1 VVGPGGTVVYG
12 TGYAYSPWVGTVWY
26 PPPYTYGVAAVPV
39 YSAALG
45 FTYGFA
51 TGLATA
57 AWVTPYY
64 GAAYHPYPC
73 CGSATASV
81 YGQYGNTAYS
91 GTKTAY
97 ASSTGAVGVANSG
110 SYTNK
115 ATGTT
120 GNYAT
125 NKSYNPYTGVAK
137 EGGAVSGT
145 TTAGGTGSA
154 AAERSYNTY
163 TGQRTAG
170 SDVSATGAGGSSV
183 EHTGATTA
191 GPQGYS
197 HTGST
202 ETYNSRTG
210 ESKSWGSSPPAGG
223 SRASGFSGG
232 GGRGRR

>member
-1 VVGPGGTVVYG
+1 M
-12 TGYAYSPWVGTVWY
+12 
-26 PPPYTYGVAAVPV
+26 
-39 YSAALG
+39 G

-81 YGQYGNTAYS
+81 YGQYGNTAYA

-97 ASSTGAVGVANSG
+97 ASSTGAVGVASSG

-125 NKSYNPYTGVAK
+125 NKSYNPNTGVAK
-137 EGGAVSGT
+137 QSGAVTGT

-210 ESKSWGSSPPAGG
+210 ESKSWGSTPPSGG

-232 GGRGRR
+232 GAAGGRGRR